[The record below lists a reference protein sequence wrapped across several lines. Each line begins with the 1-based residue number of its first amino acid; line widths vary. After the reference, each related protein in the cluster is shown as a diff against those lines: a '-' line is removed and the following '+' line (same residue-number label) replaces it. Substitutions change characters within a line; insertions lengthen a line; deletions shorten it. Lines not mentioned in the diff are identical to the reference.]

1 MSELQEKI
9 IIGLALVVVLYLMFK
24 GPDIPTGYTGS
35 LWEEVQN
42 VGYGC

>member
-1 MSELQEKI
+1 MSEMVEKI
-9 IIGLALVVVLYLMFK
+9 LIAAALVVVLVYLMS

-42 VGYGC
+42 VGYRC

>member
-1 MSELQEKI
+1 MSEIVEKI
-9 IIGLALVVVLYLMFK
+9 IIAAALVVVLVYLMS

-35 LWEEVQN
+35 LWEEVES

>member
-1 MSELQEKI
+1 MSEIVEKI
-9 IIGLALVVVLYLMFK
+9 IIAAALVVVLVYLMS

-35 LWEEVQN
+35 LWEEVQH

>member
-1 MSELQEKI
+1 MSEIVEKI
-9 IIGLALVVVLYLMFK
+9 IIAAALVVVLVYLMS

>member
-1 MSELQEKI
+1 MSEIVEKI
-9 IIGLALVVVLYLMFK
+9 IIAAALVVVLVYLMS
-24 GPDIPTGYTGS
+24 GPDIPTGYTDS

>member
-1 MSELQEKI
+1 MSEIVEKI
-9 IIGLALVVVLYLMFK
+9 IIAAALVVVLVYLMS

-42 VGYGC
+42 VGYGR

>member
-1 MSELQEKI
+1 MSEVVEKI
-9 IIGLALVVVLYLMFK
+9 IIAAALVVVLVYLMS

>member
-1 MSELQEKI
+1 MSEIVEKI
-9 IIGLALVVVLYLMFK
+9 MIAAAIVVVLVYLMS

>member
-1 MSELQEKI
+1 MSEMVEKI
-9 IIGLALVVVLYLMFK
+9 LIAVALVVVLVYLMS

-42 VGYGC
+42 IGNGC

>member
-1 MSELQEKI
+1 MSEIVEKI
-9 IIGLALVVVLYLMFK
+9 IIATALVVVLVYLMS
-24 GPDIPTGYTGS
+24 GRDIPTGYTGS

>member
-1 MSELQEKI
+1 MSEIVEKI
-9 IIGLALVVVLYLMFK
+9 IIAAALVVVLVYLMT

>member
-1 MSELQEKI
+1 MSEIVEKI
-9 IIGLALVVVLYLMFK
+9 IIAAALVVVLVDLMS

-42 VGYGC
+42 VGHGC

>member
-1 MSELQEKI
+1 MSEIAEKI
-9 IIGLALVVVLYLMFK
+9 IIAAALVVVLVYLMS

>member
-1 MSELQEKI
+1 MSEIVEKI
-9 IIGLALVVVLYLMFK
+9 IIAAALVVVLVYLMN

>member
-1 MSELQEKI
+1 MSEIVEKI
-9 IIGLALVVVLYLMFK
+9 IIAAALVIVLVYLMS

-42 VGYGC
+42 IGYGC